1 MKYKILI
8 PSIVFA
14 CDLQFL
20 KDQLRVTHDAHDL
33 YLESLIAAATDWA
46 VGYTGRQI
54 NCATLQAY
62 SRYSFCKMSYD
73 IDRGPIIAITKIEY
87 LNVSGALVLIPAEQY
102 ELSSDQYS
110 GTIFL
115 KTGFEFVNVD
125 MVRIDAIRITYT
137 AGYGDIETNPF
148 PEFVCNAVALKAAR
162 LYTNPEDGVDEK
174 VTVSEN
180 LLNSMRCPIV

>member
-20 KDQLRVTHDAHDL
+20 KDQLRITHEAHDL

-54 NCATLQAY
+54 NSATLQAY
-62 SRYSFCKMSYD
+62 AQYSLCKMSYD
-73 IDRGPIIAITKIEY
+73 IDRGPITEITKIEY
-87 LNVSGALVLIPAEQY
+87 LNSLGVLVPIPVGQY
-102 ELSSDQYS
+102 ELSANQYS
-110 GTIFL
+110 GTVFL
-115 KTGFEFVNVD
+115 KAGFEFVNVD
-125 MVRIDAIRITYT
+125 MVRPDAIRITYT
-137 AGYGDIETNPF
+137 AGYGDVAENPF
-148 PEFVCNAVALKAAR
+148 PEFVRNAVALKAAR
-162 LYTNPEDGVDEK
+162 FYTNPEDGVDEK

>member
-8 PSIVFA
+8 ASTVYA

-20 KDQLRVTHDAHDL
+20 KAQLRITHDAHDVS
-33 YLESLIAAATDWA
+33 LESLIKAATDWA

-54 NCATLQAY
+54 NSATLQAY
-62 SRYSFCKMSYD
+62 CKYTPSQVFFD

-87 LNVSGALVLIPAEQY
+87 LNTSGALVLIPDEQY
-102 ELSSDQYS
+102 ELSVNEYS
-110 GTIFL
+110 GTIYL
-115 KTGFEFVNVD
+115 KSDFQFVNID
-125 MVRIDAIRITYT
+125 MVRPDAIRVTYT
-137 AGYGDIETNPF
+137 AGYGDILANPF
-148 PEFVCNAVALKAAR
+148 PEFVRNAVALKAAR
-162 LYTNPEDGVDEK
+162 FYTNPEDGVDEK